1 MARIKPGASVPVE
14 QAEQGQVAPVQG
26 LGYGPPGSAM
36 TIFFME

>member
-1 MARIKPGASVPVE
+1 MPVE

-36 TIFFME
+36 TIIFME